1 MLNEIVVISG
11 KGGTGKTTLVAA
23 MLAYLDSVVVAD
35 CDVDAPDL
43 HILLH
48 GEEIYKS
55 EFSGLQRPTID
66 KETCIS
72 CGLCHEHCKF
82 NAITEGID
90 LLRSKCEGCSLCA
103 YICPTKSITMQ
114 DAVVGTIY
122 HRSIANGDFV
132 YGRLIPGE
140 ETSGKL
146 VSAVRQKAKQ
156 LAHQKEIETMI
167 IDGAPG
173 IACNVIASITGA
185 SQVVI
190 VTEPTVSGLHDLQR
204 VYELVQRFRVK
215 ATVVVNKSDLSDEGL
230 QAIRNY
236 CHEEGLLLALEIPFN
251 RQIVESISAL
261 KLPPEGA
268 PEFYR
273 TLHFEKFMQSIG
285 AL

>member
-48 GEEIYKS
+48 GKEVYKA
-55 EFSGLQRPTID
+55 EFSGLKRPVINTD
-66 KETCIS
+66 TCTH
-72 CGLCHEHCKF
+72 CGLCYENCKF
-82 NAITEGID
+82 KAISPSIEMIH
-90 LLRSKCEGCSLCA
+90 SKCEGCGVCD
-103 YICPTKSITMQ
+103 YVCPTDSISMK

-122 HRSIANGDFV
+122 HREIEKGDFV

-146 VSAVRQKAKQ
+146 VSAVRKKAQQ
-156 LAHQKEIETMI
+156 LAMHKAIDTMV

-215 ATVVVNKSDLSDEGL
+215 ATVVVNKADLSSHGL
-230 QAIRNY
+230 EAIRSY
-236 CHEEGLLLALEIPFN
+236 CQEEGLHLALEIPFN
-251 RQIVESISAL
+251 KEIVESISAL

-268 PEFYR
+268 PEFYEAIG
-273 TLHFEKFMQSIG
+273 FKNFMASIQ
-285 AL
+285 AI